1 MPVDAIPGPQ
11 TALPDD
17 LPARIHV
24 IRGERVMLS
33 IDLAT
38 LYGVSS
44 KALVQAVSRNA
55 ERFPSDFMFQLTRDE
70 WSNLRSQFVTSSWGG
85 TRYLPYA
92 FTEQGVAML
101 SSVLRSPRA
110 IAVNIEIMRA
120 FVCLRRIL
128 TEHADLAARLDRMEQ
143 QYDEQFRAVFTAIR
157 QLMAPPDPTRPKRI
171 GFVKE
176 IRRKP

>member
-11 TALPDD
+11 ATLPDD
-17 LPARIHV
+17 LPTRIHV

-33 IDLAT
+33 IDLAP
-38 LYGVSS
+38 LYGVSG
-44 KALVQAVSRNA
+44 KALVQAVNRNA

-101 SSVLRSPRA
+101 SSVLGSARA
-110 IAVNIEIMRA
+110 IAVNHPRTQPHRSRSA
-120 FVCLRRIL
+120 S
-128 TEHADLAARLDRMEQ
+128 
-143 QYDEQFRAVFTAIR
+143 
-157 QLMAPPDPTRPKRI
+157 
-171 GFVKE
+171 
-176 IRRKP
+176 